1 MLCFS
6 RIMASP
12 SMAFRAIKQNGSMR
26 AGEMFTRDKLCHK
39 RHLTV
44 INVNSV
50 RLRTYRTNR
59 KIRRNFSCRF
69 FSSSRHQ
76 NARHESFSEKN
87 KTLALYALSA
97 VVGVLGGSYAAV
109 PLYKIFCQATGFGG
123 TTQKVDV
130 ERAKTLTPVENGR
143 VLKITFN
150 ADTSDVMPW
159 KFRPSQKEVKIV
171 PGETALAFFKA
182 VNKSDKPITGVATY
196 NVTPMRAGIYFN
208 KIQCFCFEEQRLG
221 PKEEVDMPVFFYV
234 DPEFLDD
241 PLMDGIKTLTLSYT
255 FFKTDHEDEEEREAG
270 NNAMV

>member
-1 MLCFS
+1 M
-6 RIMASP
+6 
-12 SMAFRAIKQNGSMR
+12 
-26 AGEMFTRDKLCHK
+26 
-39 RHLTV
+39 
-44 INVNSV
+44 
-50 RLRTYRTNR
+50 
-59 KIRRNFSCRF
+59 
-69 FSSSRHQ
+69 
-76 NARHESFSEKN
+76 
-87 KTLALYALSA
+87 
-97 VVGVLGGSYAAV
+97 
-109 PLYKIFCQATGFGG
+109 
-123 TTQKVDV
+123 
-130 ERAKTLTPVENGR
+130 ERAVTPVENGR

-159 KFRPSQKEVKIV
+159 KFRRHRRKLRSFLERPPCI
-171 PGETALAFFKA
+171 FKA

-270 NNAMV
+270 NNAIV

>member
-1 MLCFS
+1 MGG
-6 RIMASP
+6 A
-12 SMAFRAIKQNGSMR
+12 KQSQR
-26 AGEMFTRDKLCHK
+26 QYHAR
-39 RHLTV
+39 
-44 INVNSV
+44 
-50 RLRTYRTNR
+50 R
-59 KIRRNFSCRF
+59 K
-69 FSSSRHQ
+69 
-76 NARHESFSEKN
+76 EYTEKN

-97 VVGVLGGSYAAV
+97 VIGVLGGSYAAV

-123 TTQKVDV
+123 TTQKADV
-130 ERAKTLTPVENGR
+130 ERAKTLTPVKDGR

-159 KFRPSQKEVKIV
+159 KFRPTQKEVKVV

-182 VNKSDKPITGVATY
+182 VNKSNEPVTGVATY

-255 FFKTDHEDEEEREAG
+255 FFKTEHEED
-270 NNAMV
+270 V

>member
-1 MLCFS
+1 MFCTKLIQLS
-6 RIMASP
+6 RQARIRSTKRTIHCNNNLKYCNY
-12 SMAFRAIKQNGSMR
+12 SSINKQTWKSHNTMYK
-26 AGEMFTRDKLCHK
+26 TNICKQW
-39 RHLTV
+39 
-44 INVNSV
+44 NNS
-50 RLRTYRTNR
+50 
-59 KIRRNFSCRF
+59 IIRNFS
-69 FSSSRHQ
+69 SSQQHH
-76 NARHESFSEKN
+76 ARRKAYTEKN

-97 VVGVLGGSYAAV
+97 VIGVLGGSYAAV

-123 TTQKVDV
+123 TVQKADM
-130 ERAKTLTPVENGR
+130 ERAKTLTPVKDGR

-159 KFRPSQKEVKIV
+159 KFRPSQKEVRIV

-182 VNKSDKPITGVATY
+182 VNKSDKPVTGVATY

-255 FFKTDHEDEEEREAG
+255 FFKTEHEEEELEQEEG
-270 NNAMV
+270 NAKSAMA